1 MEENSMMRLALT
13 IFVLAL
19 LACGGSDTAK
29 TGDADA
35 EKTAAAAPAADTA
48 APVAA
53 SPSGTGAAAP
63 EAPANPQ
70 AESCLSLVSQAK
82 FQEALPVCM
91 AALRIDPDNEA
102 VQTALATAKAESA
115 TAAADAAVG
124 SATDEAGSA
133 VKGLTGGTLG
143 GSATE

>member
-1 MEENSMMRLALT
+1 MRLALT